1 MTTAKKRKPH
11 KQVMWAMFNNDNPD
25 CPYFVSGALN
35 YTRRDCI
42 NEFLEDGFDLLED
55 GFWTWP
61 ALKKMGYRCVK
72 VEVKEIV

>member
-1 MTTAKKRKPH
+1 MTKPQRKPH
-11 KQVMWAMFNNDNPD
+11 KQVMWALFNNSDPD
-25 CPYFVSGALN
+25 CPYFVSGTLN

-42 NEFLEDGFDLLED
+42 NEFLED

-72 VEVKEIV
+72 VEVKEIK